1 MGVFAATHEM
11 CQIIVKCKCASDQK
25 YGRLR
30 ARKTNFSRPL
40 ARRSCVWAQGIPL
53 WSSQGLFSLC
63 GGREP
68 SSCGVRLPRQMFR
81 WTHTLPGVVI
91 FQSLSLIFEVLKWCF
106 RDSRALL
113 RQHLHQAGWAWTEP
127 VGCWVFFCFYAPLLL
142 QFP

>member
-1 MGVFAATHEM
+1 M
-11 CQIIVKCKCASDQK
+11 
-25 YGRLR
+25 R

-91 FQSLSLIFEVLKWCF
+91 FQSLSLIFEVLTWCF

-127 VGCWVFFCFYAPLLL
+127 VGCWVFLLFFMLPCFCSSHELSLLACVFYSCEFPPLMS
-142 QFP
+142 FPLP